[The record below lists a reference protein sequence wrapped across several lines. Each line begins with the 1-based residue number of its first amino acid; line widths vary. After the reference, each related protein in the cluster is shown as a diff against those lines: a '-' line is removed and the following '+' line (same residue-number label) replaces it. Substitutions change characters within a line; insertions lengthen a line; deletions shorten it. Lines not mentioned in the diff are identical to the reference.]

1 MAVFI
6 ARSIVTPTGD
16 AGLASFTPPATPS
29 FLDVPTSFWSFKHV
43 EYLKQ
48 AKVVGGYAD
57 GNYHPEYTVTRDQMA
72 VFVCQAFN
80 LLP

>member
-6 ARSIVTPTGD
+6 ARSIVSPTGD
-16 AGLASFTPPATPS
+16 AGLDSFTPPVTPS
-29 FLDVPTSFWSFKHV
+29 FPDVPTDFWSFKHV

-57 GNYHPEYTVTRDQMA
+57 GDYHPEYAVTRDQMA
-72 VFVCQAFN
+72 VFISRAFA
-80 LLP
+80 LTP